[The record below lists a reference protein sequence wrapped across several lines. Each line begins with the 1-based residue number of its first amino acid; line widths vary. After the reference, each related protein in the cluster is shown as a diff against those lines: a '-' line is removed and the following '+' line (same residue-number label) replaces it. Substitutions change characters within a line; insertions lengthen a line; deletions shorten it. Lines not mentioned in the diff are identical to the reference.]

1 MVINSDEWSALN
13 AAQKRLFNT
22 ACSAGVTRNLARAE
36 ALQGPVI
43 AAFPAKGVKAIR
55 LPLPILREL
64 NRVTD
69 EVMAE
74 EARNNE
80 DFRTIRASQQNF
92 RKVYARWKKL
102 AYLPR
107 DF

>member
-1 MVINSDEWSALN
+1 
-13 AAQKRLFNT
+13 
-22 ACSAGVTRNLARAE
+22 LARAE
-36 ALQGPVI
+36 ALQGPVL
-43 AAFPAKGVKAIR
+43 AGFPAKGVKAIR
-55 LPLPILREL
+55 LPIPILREL

-74 EARNNE
+74 EASNDE
-80 DFRTIRASQQNF
+80 DFRIIRASQQSF
-92 RKVYARWKKL
+92 RKIYARWKRL